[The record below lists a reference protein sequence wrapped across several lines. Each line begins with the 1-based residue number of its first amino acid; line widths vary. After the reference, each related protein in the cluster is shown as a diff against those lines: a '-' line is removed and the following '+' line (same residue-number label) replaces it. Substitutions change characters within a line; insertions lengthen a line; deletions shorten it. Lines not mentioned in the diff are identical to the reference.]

1 MRTIKGFED
10 YSVTTDGQV
19 FSHFTNKFI
28 KPFLRE
34 NTYKYLYVNLY
45 NNGKKS
51 KHSIH
56 RLVANAYI
64 PNINNK
70 PQVNHINGKKFDN
83 RCHNLEWA
91 TASENGLHAY
101 RNGLSKVSDYH
112 KKCLVERQNK
122 IVLDTSNGVYYESA
136 KQASKYYNIKATTLM
151 GYMRGERKNKT
162 SLIYV

>member
-10 YSVTTDGQV
+10 YSVTKDGQV
-19 FSHFTNKFI
+19 YSHFTNKFI

-34 NTYKYLYVNLY
+34 STYKYLYVNLY

-56 RLVANAYI
+56 RLVAKAYI
-64 PNINNK
+64 PNNNNK
-70 PQVNHINGKKFDN
+70 PQVNHINGEKFDN
-83 RCHNLEWA
+83 RSINLEWA

-101 RNGLSKVSDYH
+101 HNGLSKVSDYH